1 MTSIMT
7 DRRRQHPPNE
17 PDQQYSHE
25 HRPVSFPFVEIDDS
39 LLALSLSVRRGNW
52 GNITGLVESIYG
64 RLPPASEHLPI
75 PSQPD
80 SPAKI
85 SANYPLYKAG
95 SVRAQALMLYK
106 SPPDRTEPSLWR
118 STIGPRITNV
128 LLRMARRSRLSGLEI
143 SAYLHMV
150 LGDFFI
156 GGQRDPKVAIE
167 KSFGDFLTESVPQ
180 DTEWNKS
187 IMESK
192 PQFLILGRGQNGL
205 GYHWYVIIVDISA
218 KKAYCFDSRTEH
230 DTRFHHIEA
239 FAIVQKEWA
248 IRLPQIPVP
257 DHMIELPSFTHKDHH
272 SSGFLCLYHIMLLFR
287 MPVYLRKLKH
297 GDVVATQ
304 KHFDRVIKPAEMYV
318 GVKVEEPI
326 GEMALISAHEL
337 GVDDRDYNESEK
349 KEASVK
355 LKVHT
360 PQKRAGKLIHKE
372 IKTIDL
378 TGEAGSSSPNLSTTS
393 NLVDSKS
400 RVDSGASVQLPPLKP
415 FRHKPSP
422 APYKVKHYQKGST
435 YRDILDLRFNREPV
449 GSKEL
454 LAQFTTG
461 AVQTPFRRPGES
473 LEEHSQRPLP
483 IYPDEWRG
491 WDWYEANVA
500 AVDAA
505 NREEPADRRAARAR
519 LQRKRDHGKDFLGLA
534 TDMTKPKK
542 RKKSGN

>member
-1 MTSIMT
+1 MTSITT
-7 DRRRQHPPNE
+7 DRRRQHPPDE
-17 PDQQYSHE
+17 SDQQYSHE
-25 HRPVSFPFVEIDDS
+25 YRPVSFPFVEIDDS

-52 GNITGLVESIYG
+52 GSITGLVESIYG

-80 SPAKI
+80 SPGKI
-85 SANYPLYKAG
+85 SAKYPLYKAG

-118 STIGPRITNV
+118 NTIGPRVTNV
-128 LLRMARRSRLSGLEI
+128 LL
-143 SAYLHMV
+143 
-150 LGDFFI
+150 
-156 GGQRDPKVAIE
+156 Q
-167 KSFGDFLTESVPQ
+167 SVPQ

-187 IMESK
+187 IIESK

-257 DHMIELPSFTHKDHH
+257 DHMIELPSFTHKNHH

-304 KHFDRVIKPAEMYV
+304 KHFDRVIKPAEKYV
-318 GVKVEEPI
+318 GIKVEEPV
-326 GEMALISAHEL
+326 GEMALISALGL

-355 LKVHT
+355 LEVHT

-372 IKTIDL
+372 IKMIDL

-400 RVDSGASVQLPPLKP
+400 RVDSGASVQLPLKP

-461 AVQTPFRRPGES
+461 TGQTPFRRPGES

-483 IYPDEWRG
+483 IYPNEWRG

-500 AVDAA
+500 AVDVA
-505 NREEPADRRAARAR
+505 NREEPADRRAARVR